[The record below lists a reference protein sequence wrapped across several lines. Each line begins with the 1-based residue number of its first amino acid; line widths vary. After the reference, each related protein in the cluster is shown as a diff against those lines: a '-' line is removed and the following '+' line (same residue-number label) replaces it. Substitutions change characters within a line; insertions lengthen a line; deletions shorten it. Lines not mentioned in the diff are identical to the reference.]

1 MATENE
7 QQKFEVGAVNSRL
20 RRVTDGQ
27 VLGRNQTE
35 PKTGGNFSNG
45 SEAVN
50 GQKRELNRQKWL
62 CRFVEAKEMMPSEET
77 QDVMNKK
84 SNLAGSNRVRKLSRG
99 VHFNEEVTIHEP
111 PATERNKAAD
121 IQADIVMKYLFEED
135 KDQEKHPASRWRG
148 LGLAA
153 DVTAAMRSLAS
164 RVLSTPE
171 TSKEDGEEI
180 NEMESDSG
188 YADAGESPDE
198 LKDEVEVVYVE
209 EEDPNE
215 ELDPPKANEEAGET
229 NISIPD
235 VVIRPAPEIVVEETI
250 ETTEAEEEECLKNYL
265 TRNLTVEYESSDED
279 SSVMVDYQTKYSLQV
294 RGNGE
299 KTDPFQ
305 FFEVAHEPCHVLK
318 VRVLCGRNITKGR
331 LGDYMD
337 TPDPYVVVHIRTAPD
352 GRKATR
358 HIDND
363 INPEW
368 NEELSYLLPTQDNVP
383 IKAEINLMDANY
395 AVDEKLGCVE
405 FDVSKIPRDETV
417 LKTFSFNETSEVDI
431 EFTKELKYDQDIR
444 SSLALC
450 KEEKEFRSARK
461 RRAFSAMRNMMTAGG
476 PRSLRETPTI
486 AILGSGG
493 GFRAMT
499 GMSGA
504 VKALNDS
511 GILNCATYICGLSGS
526 SWYLSVL
533 FAHGDF
539 PSVGTSEVNAEIRR
553 HIASSPFWLLRPECL
568 MRYSHRLH
576 TKMKAGQPVTFTDF
590 FGLLIGQTLLGPER
604 METAKL
610 TDFQEKVRDG
620 KAPLPILTC
629 LHVRPDISA
638 MTFHDWV
645 EFSPYE
651 IGMAKY
657 GTFMKSKYFGSKFYM
672 GVLAKE
678 YEEYPLHFLMGVWGS
693 AFSILFNRLVEK
705 SQGLKRNSPGLNQE
719 EDMRTIL
726 GNKIDQSFKRETG
739 SNKGDISSDSDD
751 SDDEDK
757 YWDAAEEENMKKQEQ
772 KTDKRPSIWGSLF
785 GGGSAPPPSNE
796 EEKEKPKKGG
806 FFNTIIGGMFGTN
819 FMESREYRAGKILNY
834 MRGIVISRTY
844 PISPFSPLSAVPE
857 VTIAEANEFGKIH
870 EPMEVKKKKVH
881 LVDAGLT
888 FNSPYPCILRP
899 QRAVDL
905 IISFDFSGR
914 PSEVCE
920 PFKEIL
926 LAEKWARMHHLPFP
940 KIDRTVYDREG
951 MKECY
956 IFQDHSDDRAP
967 VIMHFVLCNIMFRKY
982 SKPGVKR
989 EAGDTRGDFNIY
1001 DPKSPYSTF
1010 NFQYP
1015 NEAFDRLHE
1024 LMEFNTLLHIE
1035 DIKDQIRHCISLRRH
1050 SQSRCSITLNDIR
1063 NSFHMSDKNKRSLER
1078 RIIDSGSI
1086 PLD

>member
-1 MATENE
+1 MITHI
-7 QQKFEVGAVNSRL
+7 L
-20 RRVTDGQ
+20 
-27 VLGRNQTE
+27 
-35 PKTGGNFSNG
+35 P
-45 SEAVN
+45 
-50 GQKRELNRQKWL
+50 
-62 CRFVEAKEMMPSEET
+62 
-77 QDVMNKK
+77 
-84 SNLAGSNRVRKLSRG
+84 
-99 VHFNEEVTIHEP
+99 
-111 PATERNKAAD
+111 
-121 IQADIVMKYLFEED
+121 
-135 KDQEKHPASRWRG
+135 
-148 LGLAA
+148 
-153 DVTAAMRSLAS
+153 
-164 RVLSTPE
+164 
-171 TSKEDGEEI
+171 
-180 NEMESDSG
+180 
-188 YADAGESPDE
+188 
-198 LKDEVEVVYVE
+198 
-209 EEDPNE
+209 
-215 ELDPPKANEEAGET
+215 
-229 NISIPD
+229 
-235 VVIRPAPEIVVEETI
+235 
-250 ETTEAEEEECLKNYL
+250 
-265 TRNLTVEYESSDED
+265 
-279 SSVMVDYQTKYSLQV
+279 YSYIL
-294 RGNGE
+294 
-299 KTDPFQ
+299 
-305 FFEVAHEPCHVLK
+305 VAHEPCHVLK

-476 PRSLRETPTI
+476 PRSLREIYSLFQTPTI

-726 GNKIDQSFKRETG
+726 GNKI
-739 SNKGDISSDSDD
+739 ISSDSDD

-757 YWDAAEEENMKKQEQ
+757 YWDAAEEENMKKQEHS
-772 KTDKRPSIWGSLF
+772 DNSSNSLVQLMLRVLH
-785 GGGSAPPPSNE
+785 E
-796 EEKEKPKKGG
+796 WQCVL
-806 FFNTIIGGMFGTN
+806 
-819 FMESREYRAGKILNY
+819 SREYRAGKILNY

>member
-1 MATENE
+1 MSALTTRSHHAIRRKTNGE
-7 QQKFEVGAVNSRL
+7 VNSYSRKQL
-20 RRVTDGQ
+20 QLERDFSAVHVDDIDGVENFFETRKQNSISVPSIRVNTTADDRRRVFFRD
-27 VLGRNQTE
+27 E
-35 PKTGGNFSNG
+35 S
-45 SEAVN
+45 A
-50 GQKRELNRQKWL
+50 
-62 CRFVEAKEMMPSEET
+62 
-77 QDVMNKK
+77 
-84 SNLAGSNRVRKLSRG
+84 
-99 VHFNEEVTIHEP
+99 
-111 PATERNKAAD
+111 
-121 IQADIVMKYLFEED
+121 
-135 KDQEKHPASRWRG
+135 
-148 LGLAA
+148 
-153 DVTAAMRSLAS
+153 
-164 RVLSTPE
+164 
-171 TSKEDGEEI
+171 DGEEYQDCL
-180 NEMESDSG
+180 S
-188 YADAGESPDE
+188 E
-198 LKDEVEVVYVE
+198 L
-209 EEDPNE
+209 
-215 ELDPPKANEEAGET
+215 
-229 NISIPD
+229 
-235 VVIRPAPEIVVEETI
+235 
-250 ETTEAEEEECLKNYL
+250 AEESHNQLKPSN
-265 TRNLTVEYESSDED
+265 SSYDRTD
-279 SSVMVDYQTKYSLQV
+279 RVKNRPYHL